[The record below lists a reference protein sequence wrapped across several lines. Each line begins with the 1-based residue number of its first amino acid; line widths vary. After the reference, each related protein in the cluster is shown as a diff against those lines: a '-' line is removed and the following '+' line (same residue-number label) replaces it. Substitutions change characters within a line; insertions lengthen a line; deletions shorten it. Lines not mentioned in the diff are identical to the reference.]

1 MSLKRDYILRI
12 LEQLNQALG
21 RIVKLRAS
29 GDLAGAI
36 REAEGAAAG
45 VAGLDL
51 RMASSVDTATLAR
64 HLGDPVRMAALAR
77 LMHERAD
84 LAAAQGDAAAAR
96 GWRERAVALWRA
108 AAAAGAELDP
118 VARAALDAGGEGSG
132 ER

>member
-12 LEQLNQALG
+12 LEQLNQALA
-21 RIVKLRAS
+21 RSVKLRAS

-36 REAEGAAAG
+36 REAEGAAGG

-84 LAAAQGDAAAAR
+84 LAGAQGDQGAAQG
-96 GWRERAVALWRA
+96 WHERAVALWRA

-118 VARAALDAGGEGSG
+118 VARAALDADGEGSG